1 MILLRKEGRNRIKKR
16 KKGSNL
22 RERDGG
28 SCIETRNSQTSRS
41 RSSRS
46 KREQDGKGDFEMGE
60 REREK
65 IVFLN
70 IKFKHS
76 RKKMIQNGKDMK
88 VKSK

>member
-1 MILLRKEGRNRIKKR
+1 MILLRKEGRNKIKKR

-28 SCIETRNSQTSRS
+28 SCIETRNSQPR
-41 RSSRS
+41 RRS

-65 IVFLN
+65 NVFFN
-70 IKFKHS
+70 IELKHS
-76 RKKMIQNGKDMK
+76 RKKMIQNGKDIK
-88 VKSK
+88 VKSNEK

>member
-1 MILLRKEGRNRIKKR
+1 MILLRKEGRNKIKKR

-28 SCIETRNSQTSRS
+28 SCIETRNSQPR
-41 RSSRS
+41 RRS

-65 IVFLN
+65 NVFLTLN
-70 IKFKHS
+70 LSTHE
-76 RKKMIQNGKDMK
+76 RR
-88 VKSK
+88 